1 MRERHLSRPCR
12 SCHAPIA
19 RQEAS
24 CWRCGVAWI
33 GVATTTPS
41 AVATD
46 DRTVIARP
54 DVDRWAEREAL
65 AVLTAVTTTTNRR

>member
-1 MRERHLSRPCR
+1 MRERHRPRLCR
-12 SCHAPIA
+12 SCHAPMA

-24 CWRCGVAWI
+24 CWRCGVAWM

-41 AVATD
+41 TVASD

-54 DVDRWAEREAL
+54 DADRWAEGEAL
-65 AVLTAVTTTTNRR
+65 AVLTAVTTTEGR